1 MNFLRVN
8 APYITLPFAA
18 VVGIIGYNIE
28 GLVSDRYT
36 PFKKSVEEQREERML
51 KELEMKTDAKQ
62 VDSLKEKKF
71 VPQTIFER
79 NVSPSLQVPKSWYG
93 ILKHCIQFI
102 DSSVDYIYWFVKLVL
117 KLLGNVLKKKET
129 FCK

>member
-28 GLVSDRYT
+28 GLISDKYT
-36 PFKKSVEEQREERML
+36 PFKKSVGEQREERML

-62 VDSLKEKKF
+62 VETLREKKF
-71 VPQTIFER
+71 VPQTIFEK
-79 NVSPSLQVPKSWYG
+79 NVSPSLQVPKSR
-93 ILKHCIQFI
+93 
-102 DSSVDYIYWFVKLVL
+102 
-117 KLLGNVLKKKET
+117 
-129 FCK
+129 